1 VLEGAAHL
9 VNPIEDLA
17 ALFLSRL
24 TSSTITHHML
34 VLDLKPHEIVALSTH
49 RIVNQE
55 RLISSESDSSLGP
68 EAHI

>member
-1 VLEGAAHL
+1 
-9 VNPIEDLA
+9 
-17 ALFLSRL
+17 
-24 TSSTITHHML
+24 ML